1 MNETN
6 KMPFEPIPMPGMPE
20 MPALPEMPRPS
31 FSRTSTPPLPRR
43 PLMIEDDKPN
53 PFLLPQGI
61 AAEVPAP
68 TPAPVSSPGGWL
80 RPSRA
85 KGVVLA
91 GLGSLGI
98 GAFGLN
104 ALFPM
109 PERAPSKVNALA
121 DNTPTATKPAAPR
134 VLEERPGEEPGLLPQ
149 VILEKNDD
157 PWNKS
162 LPVPIV
168 RVGDT
173 TIPALPIPPLV
184 VPKPEPLPVPVPI
197 SGALPAPALPGFED
211 QPRIKVPEMV
221 ELPPVKIEVPP
232 LKETPLPLP
241 IFTPTREPKLPVLI
255 PAPETKLPPVAP
267 LPIPDLKPP
276 PGSEPARTNIEIKPF
291 RDHQPEPKALPV
303 PGELPKTIATVDAK
317 TDYDVDIHKLR
328 AGDSYAAISQK
339 FYGSAGY
346 AIALRGYNDNAELT
360 RLRDVQVPPIHII
373 KRFSGADTPRIIPA
387 GVLQDPGLVTPP
399 PLERDVEW
407 GTPGARKTEKPKSGE
422 PVWR

>member
-61 AAEVPAP
+61 AAEEPAP
-68 TPAPVSSPGGWL
+68 TPPTPASSPGGWL

-109 PERAPSKVNALA
+109 PDRSPSKVNALA
-121 DNTPTATKPAAPR
+121 DNTPTTPKPAPPK
-134 VLEERPGEEPGLLPQ
+134 VLEERPGEEPGLLPK
-149 VILEKNDD
+149 VILEKEED
-157 PWNKS
+157 PWNKP
-162 LPVPIV
+162 LPIV
-168 RVGDT
+168 LVGDT
-173 TIPALPIPPLV
+173 TKVPTIPPALPFPALD
-184 VPKPEPLPVPVPI
+184 VPKTEPLTVPLPTSGTLPV
-197 SGALPAPALPGFED
+197 PALPGYEE
-211 QPRIKVPEMV
+211 QPRIKIPATV
-221 ELPPVKIEVPP
+221 ELPPVKIDATP
-232 LKETPLPLP
+232 LKVDPLPVPNFIPALD
-241 IFTPTREPKLPVLI
+241 PKLP
-255 PAPETKLPPVAP
+255 PAILGPETKLPVLLPVP
-267 LPIPDLKPP
+267 VPDLTPSPP
-276 PGSEPARTNIEIKPF
+276 AEAVRTNIELKPF
-291 RDHQPEPKALPV
+291 PEHKP
-303 PGELPKTIATVDAK
+303 ATVDAK

-328 AGDSYAAISQK
+328 AGDSYTAISQK
-339 FYGSAGY
+339 FYGSATY
-346 AIALRGYNDNAELT
+346 ANALRGYNDNAELT

-373 KRFSGADTPRIIPA
+373 KRFSGAETPRVIPV

-407 GTPGARKTEKPKSGE
+407 GSPGARKTEKPKSGE